1 MTRQR
6 RSFGSASSQL
16 GKRRAGQTA
25 IKNSISAK
33 VGQDIR
39 QRLNTGARRAAAEIM
54 NRLAEK
60 GPAYSGKFRDQWR
73 AIPVGSAAGAAK
85 GGKYPYETS
94 DVPNL
99 STSLKEVKRAK
110 VLTIENIAKY
120 AAIALDLDPPDEKPF
135 FINPG
140 TEPKGGI
147 ESGVIRG
154 RRYGAIRGQVRPFTA
169 EENQNMED
177 AANNGESVRAP
188 NISTAELNW
197 YTNFMRSGEVDK
209 EVERAFRF
217 AFSPSSSPAPDYNTV
232 MQNRKQ

>member
-39 QRLNTGARRAAAEIM
+39 KRLNLGARRAAAEIM

-73 AIPVGSAAGAAK
+73 AIPVGSGAGAAK
-85 GGKYPYETS
+85 GGRYPYETS
-94 DVPNL
+94 DVPDL

-110 VLTIENIAKY
+110 VLTIENVAEY
-120 AAIALDLDPPDEKPF
+120 AAIAHDLEEGV

-140 TEPKGGI
+140 FEPEGGI

-154 RRYGAIRGQVRPFTA
+154 RRYGAFRGQVRPFTA
-169 EENQNMED
+169 EESQKMED
-177 AANNGESVRAP
+177 AAIRGESTRAS

-209 EVERAFRF
+209 EVERAFKF